1 VVNFLMALNVG
12 GSRGSR
18 NLGINGTK
26 GCIWGDIDQMK
37 VTAYDNRTDVETEH
51 KIVTDGSGHGGG
63 DKSHANELLAM
74 MRDPKYVPG
83 QNAQAGYLS
92 AMMCLACDVSRL
104 ERRRVNF
111 RYGANG
117 YMQFA

>member
-1 VVNFLMALNVG
+1 
-12 GSRGSR
+12 
-18 NLGINGTK
+18 
-26 GCIWGDIDQMK
+26 
-37 VTAYDNRTDVETEH
+37 
-51 KIVTDGSGHGGG
+51 
-63 DKSHANELLAM
+63 M